1 MNTPWIIELGEE
13 GMEQYLQEQL
23 NKSQARC
30 DRFRNILIEIGYV
43 KLENL
48 EEFLAEGKLTP
59 NDVRYLYGLDE
70 IGECGKDII
79 QGFEDGMKDGSF
91 AINVVKEDADED
103 NI

>member
-1 MNTPWIIELGEE
+1 MEAKDIKFDDSKGLKQVYVTDIINEL
-13 GMEQYLQEQL
+13 
-23 NKSQARC
+23 QARC

-70 IGECGKDII
+70 LGEISP
-79 QGFEDGMKDGSF
+79 EELTT
-91 AINVVKEDADED
+91 KEVSNEN

>member
-1 MNTPWIIELGEE
+1 MDRIDIL
-13 GMEQYLQEQL
+13 
-23 NKSQARC
+23 QARC

-48 EEFLAEGKLTP
+48 EAVLAEGKLTP

-70 IGECGKDII
+70 IDDRMSECNEDYGLDELGDIST
-79 QGFEDGMKDGSF
+79 EELTT
-91 AINVVKEDADED
+91 KEVSNEN